1 MAETIAIGLTHY
13 PPLTW
18 PDHHMADILR
28 WTLQD
33 PDIPEALRTPAGWP
47 APAAAEYA
55 DDNGT
60 TAAARHRAALLEQT
74 RRLRRAVD
82 EFRPDVIVVW
92 GDDQY
97 ENFREECVPA
107 FCVLALEDTKV
118 KPWEHPFMGIP
129 NVWGEDE
136 GTTIDFPGAKE
147 IGRHVARR
155 LLDAGFDTAYAYQ
168 SRSGQPFPHAFL
180 NTLLFLDYDRVG
192 FDVPILPIA
201 VNCYGRHLMTR
212 KGGLA
217 RFKDAVPAKESD
229 PPSPSPSRCTALG
242 AAVARILRESPWR
255 AVLVASSS
263 WSHAFLTDKTWRL
276 WPDTASDRRLYD
288 ALTTADF
295 TTWRDT
301 PLAAIEDAGQQEM
314 LNWFCLVGAVE
325 ELGLSLE
332 WSEFVETWVFNSNKC
347 FALWR

>member
-18 PDHHMADILR
+18 PDEHMADILR

-33 PDIPEALRTPAGWP
+33 PDIPETVRSPAGWP
-47 APAAAEYA
+47 APAVAEYG

-60 TAAARHRAALLEQT
+60 AAAARHRAALLEPT
-74 RRLRRAVD
+74 RRLRQAID
-82 EFRPDVIVVW
+82 EFRPDVIIVW

-107 FCVLALEDTKV
+107 FCVLALNDTKV
-118 KPWEHPFMGIP
+118 QPWLHPFMGIP

-136 GTTIDFPGAKE
+136 ATTFDFPGAKE
-147 IGRHVARR
+147 VGRYIARG
-155 LLDAGFDTAYAYQ
+155 LLDAGFDPAYAYQ
-168 SRSGQPFPHAFL
+168 TRADLAFPHAFL
-180 NTLLFLDYDRVG
+180 NTLLFLDYDRSG
-192 FDVPILPIA
+192 FDVPIVPIA
-201 VNCYGRHLMTR
+201 VNCYGRHVVTR

-217 RFKDAVPAKESD
+217 RFADAVPPEAGD
-229 PPSPSPSRCTALG
+229 PPSPSPQRCAAFG
-242 AAVARILRESPWR
+242 AAVAEIVRDSPWR

-276 WPDTASDRRLYD
+276 WPDIAADRRLYD
-288 ALTTADF
+288 ALAAGDF
-295 TTWRDT
+295 SVWRDT
-301 PLAAIEDAGQQEM
+301 PLTSIEESGQQEM

-325 ELGLSLE
+325 RLGLTLE

>member
-1 MAETIAIGLTHY
+1 
-13 PPLTW
+13 
-18 PDHHMADILR
+18 MADILR

-33 PDIPEALRTPAGWP
+33 PDIPEALRSPEGWP
-47 APAAAEYA
+47 APAVAEYG

-60 TAAARHRAALLEQT
+60 AAAARHRAALLEST
-74 RRLRRAVD
+74 RRLRRAID
-82 EFRPDVIVVW
+82 EFRPDVVVVW

-107 FCVLALEDTKV
+107 FCVLALDDTKV
-118 KPWEHPFMGIP
+118 QPWLHPFMGIP

-136 GTTIDFPGAKE
+136 GTTFDFPGARE
-147 IGRHVARR
+147 VGRHLARG
-155 LLDAGFDTAYAYQ
+155 LLDAGFDTAYAY
-168 SRSGQPFPHAFL
+168 RTRAGQPFPHAFL
-180 NTLLFLDYDRVG
+180 NTLLFLDYDRAG

-201 VNCYGRHLMTR
+201 VNCYGRHLVTR

-217 RFKDAVPAKESD
+217 RFKDAVPPEEGD
-229 PPSPSPSRCTALG
+229 PPSPSPRRCTAMG
-242 AAVARILRESPWR
+242 AAVARILRDSPWR

-276 WPDTASDRRLYD
+276 WPDTAADRQLYE
-288 ALTTADF
+288 ALAAGDF
-295 TTWRDT
+295 AVWRET
-301 PLAAIEDAGQQEM
+301 PLAAIEESGQQEM
-314 LNWFCLVGAVE
+314 LNWFCLAGAVE

>member
-1 MAETIAIGLTHY
+1 MAETVAIGLTHY

-18 PDHHMADILR
+18 PDGHMADILR

-33 PDIPEALRTPAGWP
+33 PDIPEELRSPAGWP
-47 APAAAEYA
+47 AEAVAEYG
-55 DDNGT
+55 DDGGAA
-60 TAAARHRAALLEQT
+60 AAARHRAALLEST
-74 RRLRRAVD
+74 RRLRRVVD
-82 EFRPDVIVVW
+82 EFAPDVIVVW

-118 KPWEHPFMGIP
+118 QPWLHPFMGIP
-129 NVWGEDE
+129 NVWGEDPE
-136 GTTIDFPGAKE
+136 TTFEFPGARE
-147 IGRHVARR
+147 IGRYVARG
-155 LLDAGFDTAYAYQ
+155 LLDAGFDPAYAY
-168 SRSGQPFPHAFL
+168 RNRAGEAFPHAFL
-180 NTLLFLDYDRVG
+180 NTLLFLDYDRAG

-201 VNCYGRHLMTR
+201 VNCYGRHLLTR

-217 RFKDAVPAKESD
+217 RFRDAVAPADGD
-229 PPSPSPSRCTALG
+229 PPSPSPGRCAALG
-242 AAVARILRESPWR
+242 GAVARILADSPWR

-276 WPDTASDRRLYD
+276 WPDTDSDRSLYE
-288 ALTTADF
+288 ALQRGDF
-295 TTWRDT
+295 AAWRER
-301 PLAAIEDAGQQEM
+301 PLSAIEESGQQEM

-325 ELGLSLE
+325 ALGLSLE
-332 WSEFVETWVFNSNKC
+332 WSEFVETRVFNSNKC